1 VLSLEPRA
9 HRYCSLCFGTC
20 VLASAHLD
28 ILLDAPRI
36 CFCIVE
42 ISRRMPRPVFKLH
55 SERFVFLE
63 ASGARDKAARNRFTT
78 LMWFRNAVQA
88 RAAAASS
95 APSNYS

>member
-1 VLSLEPRA
+1 
-9 HRYCSLCFGTC
+9 
-20 VLASAHLD
+20 
-28 ILLDAPRI
+28 
-36 CFCIVE
+36 
-42 ISRRMPRPVFKLH
+42 MPRPVFKLH